1 MTKEQKETELTLE
14 ERFDEDVERITLRF
28 WNSQMTRD
36 DWRKHLAQEIRIISN
51 TLVGQEKE
59 TEQSLKQKVE
69 KMLEGLIKQNEEAPP
84 ADKEEEIDERAYR
97 QALEE
102 AKNKLKD
109 L

>member
-1 MTKEQKETELTLE
+1 MTKEQKETELTPEMDNL
-14 ERFDEDVERITLRF
+14 L
-28 WNSQMTRD
+28 QMIPWFLGKLNEVPGKNLFTF
-36 DWRKHLAQEIRIISN
+36 EF
-51 TLVGQEKE
+51 LVKAMQAIKKE

-69 KMLEGLIKQNEEAPP
+69 KMLEGMIKENEQTPP